1 MYQKSSTTGSPATY
15 CGMKGGFVLNDLTFY
30 CAGSSKALY
39 YAAAF
44 LMEEGAVFLPCP
56 DHTVTH
62 LLLPIPS
69 FEADGSIKGGG
80 DLNTILSQLPKTV
93 TVIGGKLQRPELEAY
108 ETLDLLEDPWYL
120 ARNASITAHCA
131 LELALEKLPVT
142 LEHCPVLVIGWGR
155 IGKCLAALLKAIGNN
170 VTVAARKEET
180 RAMLQALGYNSTA
193 TDYDLSHYRIV
204 FNTAPEITI
213 KEIQSKKY
221 PRLIKV
227 DLASKRGIEGEDVI
241 WARGLPGIHAPETSG
256 ILIAQTFIRLVKEEN
271 R

>member
-1 MYQKSSTTGSPATY
+1 
-15 CGMKGGFVLNDLTFY
+15 LNDLTFY

-93 TVIGGKLQRPELEAY
+93 TVIGGKLQRPELETY

-155 IGKCLAALLKAIGNN
+155 IGKCLAKLLGGLGAC
-170 VTVAARKEET
+170 VTVAARKES
-180 RAMLQALGYNSTA
+180 RRVMIDALGYRSCPI
-193 TDYDLSHYRIV
+193 TDAH
-204 FNTAPEITI
+204 PED
-213 KEIQSKKY
+213 Y
-221 PRLIKV
+221 RLIINTV
-227 DLASKRGIEGEDVI
+227 PAMVMPSAAGTALEIDLASTPGICGRDIVQ
-241 WARGLPGIHAPETSG
+241 ARGLPGLLAPESSG
-256 ILIAQTFIRLVKEEN
+256 ALIAQVITQWIKEK
-271 R
+271 

>member
-1 MYQKSSTTGSPATY
+1 M
-15 CGMKGGFVLNDLTFY
+15 NDLTFY

-80 DLNTILSQLPKTV
+80 DLNTILSQRPKTV

-155 IGKCLAALLKAIGNN
+155 IGKCLAKLLGGLGAC
-170 VTVAARKEET
+170 VTVAARKES
-180 RAMLQALGYNSTA
+180 RRVMIGALGYRSCPI
-193 TDYDLSHYRIV
+193 TDAH
-204 FNTAPEITI
+204 PED
-213 KEIQSKKY
+213 Y
-221 PRLIKV
+221 RLIINTVPAMVMPSAAGTALKI
-227 DLASKRGIEGEDVI
+227 DLASTPGICGRDIVQ
-241 WARGLPGIHAPETSG
+241 ARGLPGLLAPESSG
-256 ILIAQTFIRLVKEEN
+256 ALIAQVITQWIKEK
-271 R
+271 